1 MYYKES
7 PTSAGCGQYFGR
19 KGVLHQRAKARKDH
33 HIELLH
39 PGKAMLPS
47 SQTLRR
53 DPKRCLTKLT
63 RALKAIT
70 TTSLLGG
77 WLGHLHHCDGCDVLL
92 EHSHFTSARNGT
104 ETFLST
110 LTGEMCLHCAARY
123 GKRRVSASMMAQELI
138 HEVHAWYVAEKH
150 IRERAGKTGESQ
162 SAASTS

>member
-7 PTSAGCGQYFGR
+7 PTSAGWGQYFGR

-77 WLGHLHHCDGCDVLL
+77 WLSIYITV

-104 ETFLST
+104 ETFLSNP
-110 LTGEMCLHCAARY
+110 TGEMCLHCAARY
-123 GKRRVSASMMAQELI
+123 GMRRVSASMMAQELI
-138 HEVHAWYVAEKH
+138 HEVHAWHVAEKH
-150 IRERAGKTGESQ
+150 IRERAGRTGESQ